1 MKVKLYYLNE
11 LNPLAQVHALD
22 NAVYCEKSIYSVELN
37 AMRERLKGGYFDIHA
52 AINGLNMEFI
62 RLRNRRRTLARM
74 EQDPAHLRKMV
85 IENHLMFNADG
96 DYYHFYRKR
105 WYRGGNVGKNTK

>member
-11 LNPLAQVHALD
+11 LNPLAQVRALA
-22 NAVYCEKSIYSVELN
+22 NTLICEKSVYCVELN

-62 RLRNRRRTLARM
+62 RLRNSRQISEFTYARHSIACKVFIPTT
-74 EQDPAHLRKMV
+74 E
-85 IENHLMFNADG
+85 
-96 DYYHFYRKR
+96 
-105 WYRGGNVGKNTK
+105 